1 MSNAADGGGGH
12 NPFLVDDDDDDDDD
26 FSYGDENARDAND
39 RERLLQSAARENV
52 AVGVTEL
59 SYTTTGGDADANE
72 NSAAFTSSASS

>member
-12 NPFLVDDDDDDDDD
+12 NPFLVDDDDDD
-26 FSYGDENARDAND
+26 FSENGRDTND

-59 SYTTTGGDADANE
+59 SYSTTGGDADANE
-72 NSAAFTSSASS
+72 NGAAFTSSAAASS